1 MKEFRKLTI
10 SSPDVGRL
18 IALLNQMKEND
29 NHVFRFQKK
38 ETENYAKNIF
48 LDESCVA
55 CFKTERKTLFESK
68 VWLYIGSQ
76 GLVVAN
82 ITSDTNRSL
91 GVINYN
97 RILSEFFTQI
107 VEPRIHGYE
116 YELTNEDVSLAEIL
130 PENIYQLLDNWQ
142 ATCDKSS
149 PIDHPEDQR
158 KWMEFVV
165 AYVSDGECHVTS
177 DEFERWLQE
186 DCGWPIGFAEQA
198 NDMAI
203 NFEYSVDLL
212 KLDHEHR
219 NIE

>member
-1 MKEFRKLTI
+1 MKKFRKLTI

-18 IALLNQMKEND
+18 VSLLSQMKDSD
-29 NHVFRFQKK
+29 NKVFRLMKK
-38 ETENYAKNIF
+38 ETANYAKNIF
-48 LDESCVA
+48 LDASYVA
-55 CFKTERKTLFESK
+55 CFKTDRKTLFESK

-82 ITSDTNRSL
+82 ITSETNRSL
-91 GVINYN
+91 GILNYN
-97 RILSEFFTQI
+97 KNLLQFFNNV
-107 VEPRIHGYE
+107 VEPYIQDYE
-116 YELTNEDVSLAEIL
+116 YELTNEDVSLSEIL
-130 PENIYQLLDNWQ
+130 PANIYQLLDNWQ

-177 DEFERWLQE
+177 DELERWLQE

-219 NIE
+219 NVE